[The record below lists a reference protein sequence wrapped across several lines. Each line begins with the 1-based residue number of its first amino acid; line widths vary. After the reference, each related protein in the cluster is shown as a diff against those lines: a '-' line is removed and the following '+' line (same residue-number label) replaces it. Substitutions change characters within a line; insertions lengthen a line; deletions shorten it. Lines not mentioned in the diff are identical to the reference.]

1 MQHDSM
7 SCCYQ
12 FRVILIGD
20 SKVGKTSLLHRL
32 KTKSGQLPSTT
43 TTIGIDFHATT
54 LQVNDTTVNFQ
65 LWDTAG
71 QEDFKSITT
80 SFFRNAVAG
89 LLVFDV
95 TNRNSFH
102 HLHEWISEAKANSH
116 PEHDIVLLLVGNKA
130 DLDTKREVSYDEAES
145 FASQKNMNYIET
157 SAKNGTNVHEAAVE
171 MTKIL
176 LSQIEGGELVG
187 IRPLKDST
195 STSLDLNISSATS
208 SYSFSPASQSQPTTD
223 SVSNGKTRGC
233 CRQ

>member
-1 MQHDSM
+1 M

-20 SKVGKTSLLHRL
+20 SKVGKTSLLYRL
-32 KTKSGQLPSTT
+32 KTKTGQLPSTT
-43 TTIGIDFHATT
+43 STIGVDFHTTT
-54 LQVNDTTVNFQ
+54 LEVNDVTVNFQ

-116 PEHDIVLLLVGNKA
+116 PERKMVLLLVGNKA
-130 DLDTKREVSYDEAES
+130 DLEMEREVSYDEAER
-145 FASQKNMNYIET
+145 FASQNNMNYIET
-157 SAKNGTNVHEAAVE
+157 SAKNGTNVQEASIE
-171 MTKIL
+171 MTKTL
-176 LSQIEGGELVG
+176 LSQIEGGELTG
-187 IRPLKDST
+187 IRPLNDSNT
-195 STSLDLNISSATS
+195 ITPGLNISSATS
-208 SYSFSPASQSQPTTD
+208 SYSFSPISESQSTIDT
-223 SVSNGKTRGC
+223 VYEKKRGC
-233 CRQ
+233 CR

>member
-1 MQHDSM
+1 M

-20 SKVGKTSLLHRL
+20 SRVGKTSLLYRL

-43 TTIGIDFHATT
+43 TTIGIDFHTTT

-95 TNRNSFH
+95 TNRNSFY
-102 HLHEWISEAKANSH
+102 HLHKWISETKANSH
-116 PEHDIVLLLVGNKA
+116 PEHGIVLLLVGNKA
-130 DLDTKREVSYDEAES
+130 DLDTQREVSYDEAEC
-145 FASQKNMNYIET
+145 FASQNNMNYIET

-171 MTKIL
+171 MTKML

-187 IRPLKDST
+187 IRPLSDST
-195 STSLDLNISSATS
+195 SATPGLNISSATS
-208 SYSFSPASQSQPTTD
+208 SYSFSPISQSQSTTD
-223 SVSNGKTRGC
+223 SLPLEKKRGC
-233 CRQ
+233 CH

>member
-1 MQHDSM
+1 M
-7 SCCYQ
+7 
-12 FRVILIGD
+12 IGD
-20 SKVGKTSLLHRL
+20 SKVGKTSLLYRL

-43 TTIGIDFHATT
+43 TTIGIDFHTTT

-95 TNRNSFH
+95 TNRNSFY

-130 DLDTKREVSYDEAES
+130 DLEMEREVSYDEAEH
-145 FASQKNMNYIET
+145 FASQNNMNYIET
-157 SAKNGTNVHEAAVE
+157 SAKNGTNVQEAAVE
-171 MTKIL
+171 MTKTL
-176 LSQIEGGELVG
+176 LLQLEGGELVG
-187 IRPLKDST
+187 IRPLSDST
-195 STSLDLNISSATS
+195 STTPGLNVSSATS
-208 SYSFSPASQSQPTTD
+208 SYSFSPASQSQSTID
-223 SVSNGKTRGC
+223 SVPCEKKRGC
-233 CRQ
+233 CR

>member
-1 MQHDSM
+1 M
-7 SCCYQ
+7 
-12 FRVILIGD
+12 
-20 SKVGKTSLLHRL
+20 GKTSLLYRL

-43 TTIGIDFHATT
+43 TTIGIDFHTTT

-95 TNRNSFH
+95 TNRNSFY

-130 DLDTKREVSYDEAES
+130 DLEMQREVSYDEAEH
-145 FASQKNMNYIET
+145 FASQNNMKYIET
-157 SAKNGTNVHEAAVE
+157 SAKNGTNVQEAAVE
-171 MTKIL
+171 MTKTL
-176 LSQIEGGELVG
+176 LSQIEGRELVG
-187 IRPLKDST
+187 IRPLSDST
-195 STSLDLNISSATS
+195 STTPGLNVSSATS
-208 SYSFSPASQSQPTTD
+208 SYSFSPASQSQSTID
-223 SVSNGKTRGC
+223 SVPCEKKQGC
-233 CRQ
+233 CRY

>member
-1 MQHDSM
+1 M
-7 SCCYQ
+7 
-12 FRVILIGD
+12 
-20 SKVGKTSLLHRL
+20 GKTSLLYRL

-43 TTIGIDFHATT
+43 TTIGIDFHTTT

-95 TNRNSFH
+95 TNRNSFY

-130 DLDTKREVSYDEAES
+130 DLEMQREVSYDEAEH
-145 FASQKNMNYIET
+145 FASQNNMKYIET
-157 SAKNGTNVHEAAVE
+157 SAKNGTNVQEAAVE
-171 MTKIL
+171 MTKTL

-187 IRPLKDST
+187 IRPLSDST
-195 STSLDLNISSATS
+195 STTPGLNVSSATS
-208 SYSFSPASQSQPTTD
+208 SYSFSPASQSQSTID
-223 SVSNGKTRGC
+223 SVPCEKKRGC
-233 CRQ
+233 CRY